1 MGYNGKIMGDES
13 YIQFLSRCAMDDL
26 GTWIDEFG
34 YEMGARII
42 YLDFNAQIYN
52 VRKI

>member
-26 GTWIDEFG
+26 RIWIDLMNLAMKCVLE
-34 YEMGARII
+34 
-42 YLDFNAQIYN
+42 
-52 VRKI
+52 